1 MEYSKTMLFS
11 EYYENWIAIY
21 KEGAIR
27 EITMMKYKNSL
38 RWIKQL
44 APDLTLN
51 GITRSSY
58 QQLINNHISISVY
71 FNRND
76 YQ

>member
-27 EITMMKYKNSL
+27 ETTMMKYKTASDGSNSL
-38 RWIKQL
+38 L
-44 APDLTLN
+44 
-51 GITRSSY
+51 
-58 QQLINNHISISVY
+58 LISL
-71 FNRND
+71 
-76 YQ
+76 